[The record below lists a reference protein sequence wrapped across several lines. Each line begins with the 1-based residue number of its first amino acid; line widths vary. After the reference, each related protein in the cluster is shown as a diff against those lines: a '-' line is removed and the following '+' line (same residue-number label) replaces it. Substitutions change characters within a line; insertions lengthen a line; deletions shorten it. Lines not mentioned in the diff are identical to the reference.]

1 MCTSDKCCL
10 LQMSVVELMDM
21 GDGTRMKARGGGESM
36 RKDFQILVNIL
47 KANYEEKLRVRGIGS
62 AVNL

>member
-1 MCTSDKCCL
+1 
-10 LQMSVVELMDM
+10 MSVVELMDM

-36 RKDFQILVNIL
+36 RKDFLILVNIL
-47 KANYEEKLRVRGIGS
+47 KGNYEEKLRVRGIGS